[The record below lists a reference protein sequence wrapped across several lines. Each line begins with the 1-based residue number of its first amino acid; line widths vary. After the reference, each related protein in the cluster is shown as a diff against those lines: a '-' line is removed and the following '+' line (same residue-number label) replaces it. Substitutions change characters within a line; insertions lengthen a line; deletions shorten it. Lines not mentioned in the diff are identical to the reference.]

1 MMKVDAGDHAAT
13 VPDRALARPGASA
26 GATLPGRESR
36 EGESMATTGPATR
49 ELPAFRAS
57 TVCEAFQ
64 ITVGENAERVA
75 LRTPGGGIELTFAEV
90 AGRVRDIATGLHA
103 LGVRR
108 GNTVGL
114 MLLNRPEF
122 NLCDAATIHLG
133 ATPFSIYNTCSPE
146 QVAYLFANAANR
158 VVITETQFLETI
170 HDAGID
176 ALEHV
181 ICVDG
186 SPAGTLAL
194 EHVEGLTAEP
204 FDFEASWRAV
214 TPEDLVTICYTSG
227 TTGPPKGVELTHANV
242 LAECRAGHAVIP
254 VGPGDR
260 VTSYLPHAHMADRYS
275 GHYALMLYGPEVTVI
290 ADPREVVAALPEV
303 RPTRWGSVPRV
314 WEKMKAGLEAAI
326 AADADPARKQAV
338 AWAIATGLRRVR
350 AEQAGEPISDEL
362 SAEYA
367 RADELVLS
375 KLRERLGLD
384 EAGILYAGAA
394 PTPIDVLEFF
404 FALGL
409 PICEVWGMSELTCV
423 ATCNPRER
431 PRIGTVGPPLPGV
444 EVRLADDGELL
455 CRGPIVMRGYR
466 SDPQRTAEAIDA
478 DGWMHTGDIAAI
490 DPDGYVRIVD
500 RKKELIINAAGKNMS
515 PANIEA
521 QVKAASPLI
530 GQAMAI
536 GDRRPYNVA
545 LIVLDPDGAGAW
557 AGAHELAGATA
568 ATLAA
573 DAGVRAEVARAIER
587 ANTHLSRVEQI
598 KRFTIL
604 PLDWLPGGEE
614 LTPTMKLKRKPIA
627 EKYAAEIEALYRKD
641 A

>member
-1 MMKVDAGDHAAT
+1 
-13 VPDRALARPGASA
+13 
-26 GATLPGRESR
+26 
-36 EGESMATTGPATR
+36 MATTGPATR
-49 ELPAFRAS
+49 ELPALRAA

-64 ITVGENAERVA
+64 ITARENAQRVA
-75 LRTPGGGIELTFAEV
+75 LRTPGGTIELTFAEV
-90 AGRVRDIATGLHA
+90 SRRVRDIATGLHA

-108 GNTVGL
+108 GDTVAL

-122 NLCDAATIHLG
+122 NLCDAAAIHLG

-158 VVITETQFLETI
+158 VVITELQFLDTI
-170 HDAGID
+170 RAAGID

-181 ICVDG
+181 VCVDG
-186 SPAGTLAL
+186 SPAGTVAL
-194 EHVEGLTAEP
+194 EHVERLTAAP
-204 FDFEASWRAV
+204 FDFDAAWRAV
-214 TPEDLVTICYTSG
+214 TPEDLITICYTSG

-242 LAECRAGHAVIP
+242 LAESRAASALIS
-254 VGPGDR
+254 VGPDDR

-275 GHYALMLYGPEVTVI
+275 AHYALMLYGPEVTVI

-326 AADADPARKQAV
+326 EADTDPARKQAV
-338 AWAIATGLRRVR
+338 RWAIDTGLRRVR
-350 AEQAGEPISDEL
+350 AEQAGEPLPDEL
-362 SAEYA
+362 IAEYA
-367 RADELVLS
+367 QADELVLGR
-375 KLRERLGLD
+375 LRERLGLA
-384 EAGILYAGAA
+384 EAGMLYAGAA
-394 PTPIDVLEFF
+394 PTPVDVLEFF
-404 FALGL
+404 HALGL
-409 PICEVWGMSELTCV
+409 PICELWGMSELTCV

-431 PRIGTVGPPLPGV
+431 PRIGTVGPPIPGV
-444 EVRLADDGELL
+444 ELRLAADGELL

-466 SDPQRTAEAIDA
+466 SDPRRTAEAIDA
-478 DGWMHTGDIAAI
+478 DGWMHTGDIAEI

-530 GQAMAI
+530 GQAIAI

-545 LIVLDPDGAGAW
+545 LIVLDPDGARAW
-557 AGAHELAGATA
+557 ASTHELAEATV
-568 ATLAA
+568 ATLAE
-573 DAGVRAEVARAIER
+573 DAGVHAEIVRAIEE

-598 KRFTIL
+598 KRFAIL
-604 PLDWLPGGEE
+604 PLDWLPGGDE

-627 EKYAAEIEALYRKD
+627 EKYATEIEALYLAER
-641 A
+641 